1 MKKLIARS
9 IASLLLSVV
18 ALGSFVQAQS
28 PERTIKANIPFEFS
42 VGNRSFPAGRYSLV
56 RVEPFLLELRDPEGR
71 VLAHVLTQSV
81 QSQTLPSQPRLLF
94 DHEDGAHALIQ
105 VWQENESIGQQLTSS
120 KSVSHAVQKGSRH
133 VQTAQVSNP
142 R

>member
-9 IASLLLSVV
+9 IASILLSVLSLDLI
-18 ALGSFVQAQS
+18 AHAQS

-56 RVEPFLLELRDPEGR
+56 RVQPFLLELRDPEGR
-71 VLAHVLTQSV
+71 VLANVLTQSV
-81 QSQTLPSQPRLLF
+81 QSQTAPAEPKLLF
-94 DHEDGAHALIQ
+94 DNEGGGHALTQ
-105 VWQENESIGQQLTSS
+105 VWQENESIGQQLRPS
-120 KSVSHAVQKGSRH
+120 KLATRAVQKAARH